1 MGKDYMS
8 AMRRARQLDSWS
20 EAEHLIDSLITEAG
34 LSSEAEIQAR
44 RDYGRKAA
52 EIMNSKGKLGKPV

>member
-20 EAEHLIDSLITEAG
+20 EAEILIDSLISEAG
-34 LSSEAEIQAR
+34 LSSEAEIQAQKDQGKR
-44 RDYGRKAA
+44 IA
-52 EIMNSKGKLGKPV
+52 EKQNNSGGKKI